1 MFHWKKIIQIA
12 DKALTLLM
20 ILCFLPVLCYGIYV
34 IWDSQHINQQA
45 DASLYET
52 YRPIEENNVPF
63 EELQK
68 RNPEIF
74 GWLTVKDTH
83 IDYPLVQAENNS
95 KYVNTDILGKFS
107 LSGSIFLD
115 CRNQKNFSDFNH
127 IIYGHHMAKDVM
139 FRELEYYEQYLY
151 FEKHLQGSLYYE
163 NTWHDIEF
171 FAFLHA
177 DAYDPMFYNTSLQ
190 KENIQDYLGYI
201 KEHAINHIELP
212 FNTEERFVTLSTCTL
227 YLRMPDIF

>member
-1 MFHWKKIIQIA
+1 M
-12 DKALTLLM
+12 
-20 ILCFLPVLCYGIYV
+20 
-34 IWDSQHINQQA
+34 
-45 DASLYET
+45 
-52 YRPIEENNVPF
+52 
-63 EELQK
+63 
-68 RNPEIF
+68 
-74 GWLTVKDTH
+74 
-83 IDYPLVQAENNS
+83 
-95 KYVNTDILGKFS
+95 
-107 LSGSIFLD
+107 
-115 CRNQKNFSDFNH
+115 
-127 IIYGHHMAKDVM
+127 
-139 FRELEYYEQYLY
+139 
-151 FEKHLQGSLYYE
+151 QGSLYYE